1 MKKYFLIILGL
12 CYFGIFWM
20 LNELPDG
27 KIHVDFLDVGQGDA
41 VFIKSSY
48 GHNVLI
54 DGGPR
59 SDVLVEL
66 NRRIPFFMKE
76 IDLMVL
82 THPHSDHLDGLIKVL
97 ERYKVE
103 NVLITGVEYK
113 NSYYKEFLKD
123 IAEKA
128 GQNSLKIHFAEAN
141 FDFVVGDIYFDT
153 IYPIKSIVG
162 KNFKNINNSSIG
174 FLIKF
179 SDKNAEIH
187 RVLLNGDNERGT
199 EEEIIKNYSDNY
211 ADIEI
216 FKASHHASKTANTI
230 GFLEK
235 FRPKNVVI
243 SCGEGNGF
251 GHPHQESLLNFQKI
265 GATVFRTDLSGTVQ
279 FEW

>member
-1 MKKYFLIILGL
+1 
-12 CYFGIFWM
+12 M

-48 GHNVLI
+48 GHNILI
-54 DGGPR
+54 DGGPK

-82 THPHSDHLDGLIKVL
+82 THPHSDHLDGLIKVF
-97 ERYKVE
+97 ERYNVS

-123 IAEKA
+123 LAEKSD
-128 GQNSLKIHFAEAN
+128 QNLLKIHFAEAGL
-141 FDFVVGDIYFDT
+141 DFIVGDIYLDT
-153 IYPIKSIVG
+153 IYPIESIVG

-179 SDKNAEIH
+179 ADKNGNTH
-187 RVLLNGDNERGT
+187 NVLLNGDNEKEA
-199 EEEIIKNYSDNY
+199 EEEILRNYPGNY

-216 FKASHHASKTANTI
+216 FKASHHGSKTANTMS
-230 GFLEK
+230 FLQK

-243 SCGEGNGF
+243 SCGEGNSF
-251 GHPHQESLLNFQKI
+251 NHPHQEALFNFQKI
-265 GATVFRTDLSGTVQ
+265 GASIFRTDLNGTVQ